1 MQLPPLTIPSASFH
15 SLIHFSRLSN
25 AHIVQWKKQNGMQC
39 KTGQCAR
46 PHAGNCHSPSFRSE
60 ARNLLFAMKLRIG
73 SRRMTG
79 SPLSFDLSDF

>member
-1 MQLPPLTIPSASFH
+1 
-15 SLIHFSRLSN
+15 
-25 AHIVQWKKQNGMQC
+25 MQC